1 MIPTTSSS
9 AEETEG
15 IAALEAVKWAISL
28 QISHVLFEG
37 DAKNIINY
45 ITSSSSSTVGWRTK
59 AHLEDVRTLLPLFI
73 SVMFMYV
80 KRANN
85 SVADVLATQARTSTS
100 EVSSSVPPSFIYDVL
115 TKDSVSIR
123 AMSPVSI

>member
-1 MIPTTSSS
+1 MIPITSSS

-45 ITSSSSSTVGWRTK
+45 ITSSSSSTIGWHTK
-59 AHLEDVRTLLPLFI
+59 AYLEDVRTLLPLFT
-73 SVMFMYV
+73 SVLFMYV
-80 KRANN
+80 KRADN
-85 SVADVLATQARTSTS
+85 SVADVLATRARTSTS
-100 EVSSSVPPSFIYDVL
+100 EVSSSIPPSFIYDVL

-123 AMSPVSI
+123 VMPPVSI